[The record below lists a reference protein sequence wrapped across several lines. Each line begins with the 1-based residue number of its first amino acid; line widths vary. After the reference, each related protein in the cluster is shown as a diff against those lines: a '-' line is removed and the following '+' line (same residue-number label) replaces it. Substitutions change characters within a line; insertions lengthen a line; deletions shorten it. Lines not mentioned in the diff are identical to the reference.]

1 MGGRVTASTHSP
13 HSQSAK
19 NGRIGT
25 MRTSLKP
32 RRRLTALSAVIGFT
46 VLAGLAVADDKPA
59 GGNELASAIA
69 AQAPVAALDV
79 KTEVKALLGSV
90 TPVSDEALGS
100 ESGMAQLQLDKVV
113 INDQDL
119 NGVLQGNVAT
129 GTTNGNNTISGD
141 AFSNSAGFVTAIQN
155 TGNNVLIQDA
165 TIINI
170 SMAP

>member
-1 MGGRVTASTHSP
+1 
-13 HSQSAK
+13 
-19 NGRIGT
+19 
-25 MRTSLKP
+25 
-32 RRRLTALSAVIGFT
+32 VIGF
-46 VLAGLAVADDKPA
+46 VVIGGAAVADDQSATGNEVPAVIAAEVPA
-59 GGNELASAIA
+59 G
-69 AQAPVAALDV
+69 ALPAGV
-79 KTEVKALLGSV
+79 LEVKALLA
-90 TPVSDEALGS
+90 TATLVSDDALGA
-100 ESGMAQLQLDKVV
+100 ESGKAQLQLDKLT

-119 NGVLQGNVAT
+119 NGILQGNVAT

>member
-1 MGGRVTASTHSP
+1 
-13 HSQSAK
+13 
-19 NGRIGT
+19 

-32 RRRLTALSAVIGFT
+32 RGRRAALTAVIGFM
-46 VLAGLAVADDKPA
+46 VLAGPAAADDQSATGSEVPA
-59 GGNELASAIA
+59 AIA
-69 AQAPVAALDV
+69 AGAPVAAL
-79 KTEVKALLGSV
+79 EVKALLATV
-90 TPVSDEALGS
+90 TPVSDEALGA
-100 ESGMAQLQLDKVV
+100 ESGKAQLQLDKVT

-119 NGVLQGNVAT
+119 NGILQGNVAT